1 MTETVSFDVPDNK
14 YVFNVSGRQGNGF
27 YSSDGV
33 PTSVITKDRSADEIA
48 RTTFHELA
56 HYFVDVDTG
65 HFVPEHILE
74 RVYEWGVLE

>member
-14 YVFNVSGRQGNGF
+14 YVFNVSGVSGNGF
-27 YSSDGV
+27 YSYDGYFC
-33 PTSVITKDRSADEIA
+33 VITAGRSVDEIA

-74 RVYEWGVLE
+74 RVNS